1 MGTPVVRYDDANP
14 WGFLMRIIATCLAM
28 LLLSAC
34 GPKTSQVV
42 EPAPSVTHQR
52 LTDGPVSLTI
62 DQRGAGIVPQFDTK
76 VLIALGDIS
85 RGKVLVTVKVNN
97 DSILAGPTTMRE
109 GESLLFTFEGVDY
122 AAELV
127 DMERELIGTDRATF
141 RVRLAIGAR
150 LNETQKI
157 EKLIDSLE
165 SLQGATFI
173 RNDESHTAAEAADH
187 LRSKWKW
194 AGNRITTAE
203 QFIDQLATRS
213 SQSGKPYIIRMAD
226 DTEVEAGPY
235 LLEVLGKI
243 ESGPAASSGQ

>member
-1 MGTPVVRYDDANP
+1 
-14 WGFLMRIIATCLAM
+14 MRIIATSLAV
-28 LLLSAC
+28 LFLSTC

-42 EPAPSVTHQR
+42 EPAPTITHQR

-62 DQRGAGIVPQFDTK
+62 DQRSAGIVPQFDTK

-85 RGKVLVTVKVNN
+85 RGDVLVTIKVDNE
-97 DSILAGPTTMRE
+97 SVLAGPTSMRE
-109 GESLLFTFEGVDY
+109 GDTLLFTFEDVDY
-122 AAELV
+122 AAELL

-141 RVRLAIGAR
+141 RVRLAAGAR

-157 EKLIDSLE
+157 EKLIDSLATM
-165 SLQGATFI
+165 QGATFI
-173 RNDESHTAAEAADH
+173 RNDESHTAVEAAEH

-213 SQSGKPYIIRMAD
+213 SQSGKPYVIRMAD
-226 DTEVEAGPY
+226 GTDVEAGPY
-235 LLEVLGKI
+235 LREQLGKI
-243 ESGPAASSGQ
+243 ESRPAASSVQ